1 MAQEGND
8 LTQAVLARQIDTL
21 FANATAANVA
31 VMVGV
36 LLLAPIYLSNPAAK
50 TAYGVWCALMVA
62 GVCLRMVLVVAYNRR
77 RSKEVSSSR
86 RWGIAYQSATV
97 LLGLAWASMT
107 WIALPYGGEE
117 EALFGITIL
126 VGMMAAAVPIL
137 SSLKWGVLLY
147 ISPSVA
153 ALASYFAGRG
163 TTLDFAKAAAFVVFL
178 ALMLVTA
185 RRMYRTATNLLTLHL
200 ENETLLKR
208 LKEEKGAVDALN
220 RDLSLEIS
228 QRQATQKQ
236 LERHRGELE
245 QEVAA
250 RTSELT
256 RAKDQAEAANQS
268 KSEFLAT
275 ISHEIRT
282 PMNGVLG
289 MLELLLRTRLDDNQ
303 RHFAQTSRQ
312 SAESLLS
319 IMNDLLDFSKIEA
332 GKLSLNREAFDP
344 VELVNEVL
352 RLFEPLAQS
361 KQLELT
367 AQLSDSVPRLV
378 VGDSAVLRQILTN
391 LVSNAIKFT
400 NQGTIVAECQVG
412 VKTTDKVELSFAVRD
427 TGIGMEP
434 DVLAQIFEPFRQAD
448 GSLARRFGGSGL
460 GLSIVKR
467 LVELQ
472 GGRVAAR
479 SRKDQGSEF
488 TFNVFLDVSPAHH
501 AAEERA
507 SMTTVDATVLVAE
520 DNVVNLEVATLMLE
534 ALGCNVRGV
543 ASGTE
548 AIEACQQNHDLD
560 LILMDIQMP
569 DMDGLEATRR
579 IKALDKVGAIPILG
593 FTANAT
599 AEDQARCLEVGMIGV
614 LTKPLQ
620 IDALHEAISRTLQK
634 ASVSGLCSSHEFPD
648 TAT

>member
-1 MAQEGND
+1 MAQIEND
-8 LTQAVLARQIDTL
+8 LTQAVLAKQIRTL
-21 FANATAANVA
+21 YANASAANIA
-31 VMVGV
+31 VLVGV
-36 LLLAPIYLSNPAAK
+36 LLLAPVYLSNPQAK
-50 TAYGVWCALMVA
+50 GPYALWFGLMVA
-62 GVCLRMVLVVAYNRR
+62 GVCVRMLLVFMYRR
-77 RSKEVSSSR
+77 RHSKDASR
-86 RWGIAYQSATV
+86 SARWGMAYQAATV

-107 WIALPYGGEE
+107 WIVLPHGSEE

-137 SSLKWGVLLY
+137 SSLKWGVFLY

-153 ALASYFAGRG
+153 ALASYFASRG
-163 TTLDFAKAAAFVVFL
+163 TTLDYAKAAAFVVFL
-178 ALMLVTA
+178 ALMVLTA

-200 ENETLLKR
+200 ENETLLGQ
-208 LKEEKGAVDALN
+208 LKEEKVAVDALN
-220 RDLSLEIS
+220 RDLNLEIH
-228 QRQATQKQ
+228 QRQKTQKQ

-245 QEVAA
+245 QQVAA

-289 MLELLLRTRLDDNQ
+289 MLELLLRTRLDDSQ

-332 GKLSLNREAFDP
+332 GKLSLNRDMFDP
-344 VELVNEVL
+344 VELVHDVL
-352 RLFEPLAQS
+352 RLFEPLARS
-361 KQLELT
+361 KQIELI
-367 AQLSDSVPRLV
+367 AQLPDSVPRRV

-400 NQGTIVAECQVG
+400 SEGKIVTECQVG
-412 VKTTDKVELSFAVRD
+412 TKTVDKVELSFVVRD

-472 GGRVAAR
+472 GGRVAAE
-479 SRKDQGSEF
+479 SSQGQGSKF
-488 TFNVFLDVSPAHH
+488 TFNVFLEVSPAHH
-501 AAEERA
+501 AEKEPVSIRR
-507 SMTTVDATVLVAE
+507 VDATVMVAE

-534 ALGCNVRGV
+534 SIGCTVRGV
-543 ASGTE
+543 ASGKE
-548 AIEACQQNHDLD
+548 AIEACQETHDLD

-579 IKALDKVGAIPILG
+579 IKALDNGGAIPILG

-620 IDALHEAISRTLQK
+620 LDALHEAISQSL
-634 ASVSGLCSSHEFPD
+634 
-648 TAT
+648 